1 MLRALVL
8 LLFCSNLLA
17 INVSK
22 KVAVIGAGAA
32 GLAAAQ
38 RLKASGFQVVIYES
52 SNRVGGKCFTVPC
65 KEGSGIVELGAIQVG
80 LGYSL
85 VNEYRKAVGMRL
97 RNYWPSKALYFDH
110 SADTNKPIYKT
121 LSEDLWPAKDFR
133 AIWREAST
141 MSAAL
146 KRFQN
151 INESH
156 FTQIPENSEFDQPF
170 EDWATGLSLDHF
182 KREYSIWMTAYGYG
196 RLREVPTFLA
206 LSLLNSSYG
215 LIAMRKANMNL
226 RMLDEGYGGLLN
238 AMIKHYK
245 LDVRRGAYINSIDR
259 SNNVVTI
266 NSETNGFGTIEEYG
280 HLVVAS
286 GIESIPS
293 LFGEKAT
300 KEERSLVGDIRHNP
314 YDVVIAYVPGLP
326 KGGYVLP
333 QFFDSLG
340 HVVLISKNS
349 SGGEEAILYIPRAGY
364 QRPTYKELSEIA
376 ERDMKAFGFD
386 KVKILRAVHWD
397 KYFPH
402 FGHSSSY
409 KVLNDIQ
416 GRNQTIFVGGMARF
430 EIVERAMEHAH
441 DMADEHIIKS
451 AAKTKGPGAMEPI
464 KEYLSAN
471 SKEL

>member
-17 INVSK
+17 MNVSK

-32 GLAAAQ
+32 GIAAAQ
-38 RLKASGFQVVIYES
+38 RLKAAGFQVKIYES
-52 SNRVGGKCFTVPC
+52 SDRAGGKCFSVAC
-65 KEGSGIVELGAIQVG
+65 KDAPGIVELGAIQVG
-80 LGYSL
+80 FGYSL
-85 VNEYRKAVGMRL
+85 VNEYRKAVGMNL
-97 RNYWPSKALYFDH
+97 RNYWPSRALYFDH
-110 SADTNKPIYKT
+110 REGSNKAIYKS
-121 LSEDLWPAKDFR
+121 LSEDLWPAKDFW
-133 AIWREAST
+133 AIWREASV

-146 KRFQN
+146 KRFKS

-156 FTQIPENSEFDQPF
+156 FTEIPENSEFSQTF
-170 EDWATGLSLDHF
+170 EDWANGLSLDHF

-238 AMIKHYK
+238 AMIKHYG
-245 LDVRRGAYINSIDR
+245 LNVRLGAHIKSIDR

-266 NSETNGFGTIEEYG
+266 NSEVNGFATIEEFG

-293 LFGEKAT
+293 LFGDMAT
-300 KEERSLVGDIRHNP
+300 KKEKLLVGDIRHNP

-333 QFFDSLG
+333 QFFDRLG

-349 SGGEEAILYIPRAGY
+349 SGGEEVILYIPRASY
-364 QRPTYKELSEIA
+364 QRPTYEELGQIV
-376 ERDMKAFGFD
+376 ERDMNAFGFD

-402 FGHSSSY
+402 FDHFSSY
-409 KVLNDIQ
+409 KLLNDIQ
-416 GRNQTIFVGGMARF
+416 GQNQTIFVGGMARF
-430 EIVERAMEHAH
+430 EIVERTMEHAH
-441 DMADEHIIKS
+441 DMVDRHIRKLVTT
-451 AAKTKGPGAMEPI
+451 AKDPSSMEPI
-464 KEYLSAN
+464 KDYLSAN
-471 SKEL
+471 PKEL